1 MDEQQQN
8 SKRHYPPG
16 EFWRALLALRNHAF
30 TKLHDDYFVRDARQW
45 FQEGTFP
52 HSIDVI
58 DCYIEIA
65 LEQGWMEDNME
76 KPL

>member
-1 MDEQQQN
+1 MDEQQN
-8 SKRHYPPG
+8 PSKRPNPPRD
-16 EFWRALLALRNHAF
+16 FWRALLALRNHAF
-30 TKLHDDYFVRDARQW
+30 IKLRDDYFVQDEAQW

-65 LEQGWMEDNME
+65 LEQGWLDDELD